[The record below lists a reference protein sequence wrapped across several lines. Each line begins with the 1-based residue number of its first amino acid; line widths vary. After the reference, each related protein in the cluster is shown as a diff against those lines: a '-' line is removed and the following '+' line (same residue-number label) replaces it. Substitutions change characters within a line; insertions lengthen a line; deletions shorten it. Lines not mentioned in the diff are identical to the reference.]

1 MYRYIKSEKMNLELE
16 EVRVMCL
23 RTVCA
28 RKHKHQSACK
38 LLSLSGFREMTEG
51 SNLVVASLMRASES
65 FIYKDSGVFSL
76 PWNVCRW
83 KNTRKIQ
90 TKWGKREVM
99 IFAGSLAGIWFIM
112 IYWGW
117 WPDEIREIIRTDISY
132 TAGFKSN
139 ACEIWRL
146 IPISVSRPILPGIAV
161 YTRGAFV
168 WLRYNSGRQ
177 GIQWR

>member
-1 MYRYIKSEKMNLELE
+1 MRS
-16 EVRVMCL
+16 VC
-23 RTVCA
+23 VCA
-28 RKHKHQSACK
+28 LFAPANTSINRHVNSFLYLGFERWQEVQIWLSP
-38 LLSLSGFREMTEG
+38 LLWEPQNPLFIRTLFFFLYPEMYADERIRG
-51 SNLVVASLMRASES
+51 K
-65 FIYKDSGVFSL
+65 YKQNGE
-76 PWNVCRW
+76 
-83 KNTRKIQ
+83 
-90 TKWGKREVM
+90 KREVM

-117 WPDEIREIIRTDISY
+117 WPDGIREIIRTDISY

>member
-1 MYRYIKSEKMNLELE
+1 MD
-16 EVRVMCL
+16 
-23 RTVCA
+23 
-28 RKHKHQSACK
+28 QSACK
-38 LLSLSGFREMTEG
+38 LLSLSGFREMTWG

-65 FIYKDSGVFSL
+65 FIYKDSGAFFY
-76 PWNVCRW
+76 PEMYADERIRGKYKQN
-83 KNTRKIQ
+83 
-90 TKWGKREVM
+90 GEKREVM

-117 WPDEIREIIRTDISY
+117 WPAGIREIIRADISY